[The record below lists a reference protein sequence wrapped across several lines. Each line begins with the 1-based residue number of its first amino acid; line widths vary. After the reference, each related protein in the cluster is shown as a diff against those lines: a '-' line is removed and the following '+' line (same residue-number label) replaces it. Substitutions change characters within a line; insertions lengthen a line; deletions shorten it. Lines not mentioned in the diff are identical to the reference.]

1 MRQKANEPAQSSG
14 KRSLQRGCGRRVPFV
29 IFGSVNGALTG
40 DFMFPDLARND
51 VFRLETPRLWLRW
64 PRICD
69 AASIHKFCSQWEVAR
84 YTARIPHP
92 YPEGS
97 AERFIYAA
105 REANS
110 AGRDMTLVMT
120 PSKGKSDAIGAI
132 SLESRGTDRL
142 ALGFVLA
149 PEMWGKGLATEAAEA
164 MIGAAF
170 TLTRTVEVLAS
181 VRVENEA
188 SQTVLRKCGFAR
200 VGTGLQGAPARG
212 GLVECHSHRLARA
225 DWLGAELPR
234 VETATPIELER
245 AP

>member
-1 MRQKANEPAQSSG
+1 M
-14 KRSLQRGCGRRVPFV
+14 
-29 IFGSVNGALTG
+29 TG
-40 DFMFPDLARND
+40 DFMFPDLARDD

-69 AASIHKFCSQWEVAR
+69 AAAIHKFCSRWEVAR

-110 AGRDMTLVMT
+110 AGRDLTLVMT
-120 PSKGKSDAIGAI
+120 PIKGKTDAIGAI
-132 SLESRGTDRL
+132 SLESRGRDRL
-142 ALGFVLA
+142 ALGYVLA
-149 PEMWGKGLATEAAEA
+149 PEVWGKGLATEAAA
-164 MIGAAF
+164 AIIHAAF
-170 TLTRTVEVLAS
+170 GLTSTLEILAS

-188 SQTVLRKCGFAR
+188 SRTVLTKCGFTLL
-200 VGTGLQGAPARG
+200 GTGLQGAPARG
-212 GLVECHSHRLARA
+212 GLVECHSFRLARA
-225 DWLGAELPR
+225 DWTGVGLPVVKAAPPVEL
-234 VETATPIELER
+234 AR

>member
-1 MRQKANEPAQSSG
+1 
-14 KRSLQRGCGRRVPFV
+14 
-29 IFGSVNGALTG
+29 
-40 DFMFPDLARND
+40 MFPDLARDD

-69 AASIHKFCSQWEVAR
+69 AAAIHKFCSPWEVAR

-105 REANS
+105 REASS
-110 AGRDMTLVMT
+110 AGRDLTLVMT
-120 PSKGKSDAIGAI
+120 PIKGKTDAIGAI

-164 MIGAAF
+164 MIDAAF
-170 TLTRTVEVLAS
+170 TLTRTIEILAS

-188 SQTVLRKCGFAR
+188 SQTVLGKCGFTR
-200 VGTGLQGAPARG
+200 IGTGLQGAPARG

-225 DWLGAELPR
+225 DWVGAGQPR
-234 VETATPIELER
+234 VEAATPIELAR